1 MDARGVW
8 LMTCLAHAVLK
19 HGGRRNDF
27 SHTSSYIPPPH
38 PPHPPAPRAQLC
50 SEKLRTE
57 FIEHP
62 DQNLKFLGLQGLVS
76 LMRSHPRVVAEH
88 KDLVI
93 QCLEDDDT
101 TVRLQAL
108 ELLTGMVSR
117 SNLTDIVWKLMEHV
131 RDSDADTVY
140 RDELIKKILF
150 ICSRD
155 HYKYV

>member
-1 MDARGVW
+1 M
-8 LMTCLAHAVLK
+8 LK
-19 HGGRRNDF
+19 NGGRKNF
-27 SHTSSYIPPPH
+27 SLTPSPLTPPPR
-38 PPHPPAPRAQLC
+38 PPRAQLC